1 MARLISTLDHLCCTT
16 VFYVT
21 VLWINPGGMG
31 KEERKSKSKRFNKQG
46 GLISKG
52 EVEEK
57 KTSGAKA
64 VTHHIL

>member
-1 MARLISTLDHLCCTT
+1 MLLCYGLTLVGWEKRKGRVRARKFVGWT
-16 VFYVT
+16 
-21 VLWINPGGMG
+21 
-31 KEERKSKSKRFNKQG
+31 KG

-64 VTHHIL
+64 VTHHIPWVDQFPGSPCTEDG